1 MHPSPHSKRN
11 DRGLV
16 TVEFVM
22 ILPVLIM
29 LFLLTHSM
37 GSYFFARNSAADQAR
52 IGARNLALACTD
64 TEVASGVIKSK
75 SVTPTFTW
83 VVPLIAKPTA
93 NPETASYR
101 CGG

>member
-1 MHPSPHSKRN
+1 MYPAPHSKRN

-22 ILPVLIM
+22 ILPVLIL
-29 LFLLTHSM
+29 LFLVLLSM
-37 GSYFFARNSAADQAR
+37 GSYFLARNAAADQAR
-52 IGARNLALACTD
+52 IDARKAALACTE
-64 TEVASGVIKSK
+64 TEVASGAIKSK

-83 VVPLIAKPTA
+83 VVPLIPKPAA

>member
-1 MHPSPHSKRN
+1 MNRSPHSKRN

-16 TVEFVM
+16 TIEFVM
-22 ILPVLIM
+22 ILPVLV
-29 LFLLTHSM
+29 LLLLLILSM
-37 GSYFFARNSAADQAR
+37 GSYFLARNAAADQAR
-52 IGARNLALACTD
+52 IQARNAALACTE
-64 TEVASGVIKSK
+64 TEVNSGTIKSK

-83 VVPLIAKPTA
+83 VVPIIPKPTA

>member
-1 MHPSPHSKRN
+1 MDHAPHFKRD

-16 TVEFVM
+16 TVEFVL

-29 LFLLTHSM
+29 LFLLILSM
-37 GSYFFARNSAADQAR
+37 GSYFLARNAAADQAR

-64 TEVASGVIKSK
+64 AEVANGTIKSK

-83 VVPLIAKPTA
+83 VVPLIAKPAA